1 MNCINF
7 PKIFKGNSTMISEGK
22 EATKEALR
30 LLLSSETGE
39 MFGDPDFGITLKK
52 YTFEQNNYI
61 LRDIL
66 IDEIYV
72 KICTF
77 CPQIFL
83 ERKNIEITFEGKVMH
98 IKISYKNRETFTN
111 DIFNL
116 ELYNMEDR

>member
-7 PKIFKGNSTMISEGK
+7 PKMFKGNSTMIAEGK
-22 EATKEALR
+22 DATKEALR

-39 MFGDPDFGITLKK
+39 LFGDPDFGIALKR
-52 YTFEQNNYI
+52 YTFEQNNYV

-83 ERKNIEITFEGKVMH
+83 ERKNIKINFEGKVMY
-98 IKISYKNRETFTN
+98 ITISYKNKETFTN